1 MHREK
6 RSLPSP
12 LNSGRDQYWRSGVK
26 VLVALVADADADA
39 ELFRLEGAVRWLDM
53 AEARL
58 ARGDR

>member
-26 VLVALVADADADA
+26 VLVALVADADA